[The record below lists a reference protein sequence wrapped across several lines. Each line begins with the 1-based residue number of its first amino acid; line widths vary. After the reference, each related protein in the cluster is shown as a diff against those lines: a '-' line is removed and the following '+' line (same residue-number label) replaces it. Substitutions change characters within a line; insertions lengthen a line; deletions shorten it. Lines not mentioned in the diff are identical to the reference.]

1 MQIVYQYDKED
12 IELLK
17 QAKDLP
23 ENPCNA
29 CRDSFACCGCSTE
42 TEYQQKIAPYK
53 ERNVLSTAVQI
64 NCFVKSSRNI
74 RESLIELGELY
85 ESIKASMP
93 KESFEQLGL
102 EDFLLGVK
110 NLSEEG
116 NDELHN
122 LNLFT

>member
-29 CRDSFACCGCSTE
+29 CRDSFACCGCPTE

-85 ESIKASMP
+85 EKH
-93 KESFEQLGL
+93 KSFYAKRE
-102 EDFLLGVK
+102 F
-110 NLSEEG
+110 
-116 NDELHN
+116 
-122 LNLFT
+122 

>member
-1 MQIVYQYDKED
+1 MQIIYQYDKED

-29 CRDSFACCGCSTE
+29 CRDSFACCGCPAE

-53 ERNVLSTAVQI
+53 ERNLLSSAVQI
-64 NCFVKSSRNI
+64 NHFVHRSREI
-74 RESLIELGELY
+74 RESLLELEELY

-93 KESFEQLGL
+93 KENFEQLGL
-102 EDFLLGVK
+102 EDFLISEK
-110 NLSEEG
+110 NLSEED

-122 LNLFT
+122 LNVFT